1 MLPAP
6 GLGAGDRGRT
16 VLRDSKVLKTA
27 VVLIYMALLAPI
39 VVVVGVSFNPSSSYS
54 VDLHGISLRWYR
66 AFFASS
72 AFTDS
77 LFMVSLPVALASSI
91 LATFLGTL
99 AAIAIVRFRFVA
111 REAVEAAFMLPLLIP
126 SVLLGAALYLFFARL
141 NMSGSFAAIIIGH
154 MLIGVPYVIRV
165 TAAGLVG
172 INPAIEEAAI
182 NLGCSPAIAFIKVVL
197 PLLRSSLFSGAI
209 FSFIVSFSDI
219 NVAIFLAGPRTTTLP
234 LHIFPEI
241 QWQGE
246 PTIAAASTIQI
257 ILVTLMILAVQKFF
271 RIRLAF

>member
-1 MLPAP
+1 
-6 GLGAGDRGRT
+6 

-234 LHIFPEI
+234 LHIFSEI